1 MQLKDLAIQLSGYI
15 QDGFK
20 LDVLPIQENGDGEIS
35 VLQVIVEGF
44 DELPIFVTATDE
56 QILCVTNLFVQDE
69 VKPELLQELHQ
80 TMLRLSINIPLSS
93 LGLIDDQFVL
103 FGAMSTNTVLDNI
116 AHELVTQSENA
127 LDSLEALE
135 DFLK

>member
-1 MQLKDLAIQLSGYI
+1 MELKELAIQLSGYV

-20 LDVLPIQENGDGEIS
+20 LDVLPIQENGDGEIT

-56 QILCVTNLFVQDE
+56 QILCVTNLFTQDE
-69 VKPELLQELHQ
+69 VKTELVDELHQ

-93 LGLIDDQFVL
+93 LGLIEDQYVL
-103 FGAMSTNTVLDNI
+103 FGAMSINTLLDNI

-127 LDSLEALE
+127 FESLEALE
-135 DFLK
+135 EFLN

>member
-1 MQLKDLAIQLSGYI
+1 MELKELAIQLSGYV

-20 LDVLPIQENGDGEIS
+20 LDVLPIQDNGDGEIT

-44 DELPIFVTATDE
+44 DELPIYVTATEE
-56 QILCVTNLFVQDE
+56 QILCVTNLFTQDE
-69 VKPELLQELHQ
+69 VKSDLVDELHQ

-93 LGLIDDQFVL
+93 LGLIEDQYVL
-103 FGAMSTNTVLDNI
+103 FGAMSINTLLDNV

-127 LDSLEALE
+127 FESLEALE
-135 DFLK
+135 EFLN

>member
-1 MQLKDLAIQLSGYI
+1 MELKELAIQLSGYV

-20 LDVLPIQENGDGEIS
+20 LDVLPIQESGDGKIS

-44 DELPIFVTATDE
+44 DELPIFITATDE
-56 QILCVTNLFVQDE
+56 QVLCVTNLFTQSE
-69 VKPELLQELHQ
+69 VKSELIDELHQ

-93 LGLIDDQFVL
+93 LGLIDDQYVL
-103 FGAMSTNTVLDNI
+103 FGAMSTNTLVENI

-127 LDSLEALE
+127 FESLEALE
-135 DFLK
+135 VFLN

>member
-20 LDVLPIQENGDGEIS
+20 LDVLPIQENGNGEIS
-35 VLQVIVEGF
+35 VLQIIVEGF

-56 QILCVTNLFVQDE
+56 QILCVTNLFTQDE
-69 VKPELLQELHQ
+69 IKPELTQELHH

-93 LGLIDDQFVL
+93 LGLIDDQYVL
-103 FGAMSTNTVLDNI
+103 FGAMSTKTLLENV

-127 LDSLEALE
+127 FESLEALE
-135 DFLK
+135 EFLK